1 MSLHRPLGKGIKSD
15 TQDILFIDSTYNC
28 TDEHQHL
35 LMDVHTKLRELMASF
50 ESQLP
55 RERGLL
61 LRPELRRKMKLS
73 RQKKLALA
81 RSSQLKP
88 TLKRGRKKGHPL
100 HRNRVGKKA
109 QNLRKVLCH
118 IAKLFNAM
126 MIIIFLGSSRIAE
139 ED

>member
-1 MSLHRPLGKGIKSD
+1 MDCFLTTVCLLFTLFLQRKCHSIDHLAKELRVTLKTFSSL
-15 TQDILFIDSTYNC
+15 TYNC
-28 TDEHQHL
+28 TGEHQHL
-35 LMDVHTKLRELMASF
+35 LMDVHTKLRELMANF

-88 TLKRGRKKGHPL
+88 TLKRG
-100 HRNRVGKKA
+100 
-109 QNLRKVLCH
+109 
-118 IAKLFNAM
+118 
-126 MIIIFLGSSRIAE
+126 
-139 ED
+139 